1 MAIAALGQ
9 DSTSVIDK
17 MAFATN
23 PEQAINALNEALRT
37 IASLQK
43 SGSVIKQVEEAEGR
57 EATKTIVISPD
68 NRKFEVPCALPDTNE
83 VAAFVDEVTKDPRLA
98 RKVGA
103 IALDLYV
110 KAYERVG

>member
-9 DSTSVIDK
+9 GSTSVIDK

-23 PEQAINALNEALRT
+23 TEQAINALNEALRT

-57 EATKTIVISPD
+57 RVTKTIVISPD
-68 NRKFEVPCALPDTNE
+68 NRKFEVPCALPDTSE
-83 VAAFVDEVTKDPRLA
+83 VSAFVEEVTKDPKLA
-98 RKVGA
+98 VKVGA
-103 IALDLYV
+103 IALDIYV